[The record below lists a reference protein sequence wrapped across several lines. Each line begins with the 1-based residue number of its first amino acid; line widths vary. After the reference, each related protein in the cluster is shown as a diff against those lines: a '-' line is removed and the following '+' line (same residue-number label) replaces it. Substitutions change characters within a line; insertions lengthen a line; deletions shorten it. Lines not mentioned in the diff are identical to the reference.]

1 VVQAPPGEE
10 VCLSGETVA
19 VYAERPVRC
28 YGLMSLPAALVR
40 ARLEAGALAAAAA
53 ELAAAEPALK
63 LACLSAAWEDGA
75 AALSACL
82 PPEPAQR
89 LAGVLAAHG
98 GEVEG
103 PREASLI
110 HLQGP
115 HFGDRYGIA
124 AAALDGLAAAGA
136 APLAL
141 SGMVHSL
148 FVAVEPARA
157 AAALE
162 GLGGQFRAPE

>member
-28 YGLMSLPAALVR
+28 YGLMSLAAALVR
-40 ARLEAGALAAAAA
+40 ARLEPGALAAAAA

-103 PREASLI
+103 RGRPPWYTCRARTSATATASPPRPWTAWPRP
-110 HLQGP
+110 GRRP
-115 HFGDRYGIA
+115 W
-124 AAALDGLAAAGA
+124 
-136 APLAL
+136 P
-141 SGMVHSL
+141 
-148 FVAVEPARA
+148 
-157 AAALE
+157 
-162 GLGGQFRAPE
+162 